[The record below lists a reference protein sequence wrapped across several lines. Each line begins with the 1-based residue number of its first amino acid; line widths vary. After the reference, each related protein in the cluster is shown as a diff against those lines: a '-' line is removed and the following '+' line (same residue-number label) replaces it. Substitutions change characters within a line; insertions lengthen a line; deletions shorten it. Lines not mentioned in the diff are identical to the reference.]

1 MKKRILEICKEICC
15 QEISE
20 DEQLLA
26 EGLLDSYRIME
37 LASELEMEFQI
48 ILTPEDFMELENFS
62 CVKNIIRLVTE
73 KSDF

>member
-26 EGLLDSYRIME
+26 GGLLDSYRIME
-37 LASELEMEFQI
+37 LASELEMEFHI
-48 ILTPEDFMELENFS
+48 VLMPEDFMDLENFS
-62 CVKNIIRLVTE
+62 CVKNIIRLIE
-73 KSDF
+73 KKV